1 MEVEVNEQQPERE
14 DVVRTLAH
22 AAHKGMEKA
31 VEDNPDATAAEVFS
45 AYLTLTATI
54 IKVMQDMKVPNRTIR
69 TAVEKLLLRCP
80 SDTGSVN

>member
-1 MEVEVNEQQPERE
+1 MNEDGQTPERE
-14 DVVRTLAH
+14 PMVRLLAH
-22 AAHKGMEKA
+22 AAHKGMEQA
-31 VEDNPDATAAEVFS
+31 VLDNSDATAAEVFS